1 MKKNN
6 LKPGDR
12 LIMSGY
18 LFTALSVII
27 IYFTTDD
34 IRLLILA
41 TFASLSALAGMIIN
55 SLSLLMKVLVEVEE
69 EKHNTLINNTMKF
82 ISGTCNNEKKEE
94 ERKDDEKIY

>member
-1 MKKNN
+1 MKNNN

-55 SLSLLMKVLVEVEE
+55 SLSLLMKVLVEVEK

-94 ERKDDEKIY
+94 GRKDDEKIH

>member
-55 SLSLLMKVLVEVEE
+55 SLSLLMKVLVEVEKD
-69 EKHNTLINNTMKF
+69 KHNTLINNTMKF
-82 ISGTCNNEKKEE
+82 ISGTCNNENKDSKSKDEE
-94 ERKDDEKIY
+94 KS

>member
-6 LKPGDR
+6 LKPGDK
-12 LIMSGY
+12 LIMAGY
-18 LFTALSVII
+18 LCTAFSVII

-55 SLSLLMKVLVEVEE
+55 SLSLLMKVLVEVKES
-69 EKHNTLINNTMKF
+69 KLNTLINNTMQY
-82 ISGTCNNEKKEE
+82 ISDTCNNENKDSKSKDEE
-94 ERKDDEKIY
+94 KS

>member
-1 MKKNN
+1 MKKNS

-12 LIMSGY
+12 LIVSGY

-55 SLSLLMKVLVEVEE
+55 SLSLLMKVLVEVEKE
-69 EKHNTLINNTMKF
+69 NHNTLINNTMQY
-82 ISGTCNNEKKEE
+82 ISDTCNNENKDSKSKDEE
-94 ERKDDEKIY
+94 KS

>member
-18 LFTALSVII
+18 LFTAFSVII

-55 SLSLLMKVLVEVEE
+55 SLSLLMKVLVEVKES
-69 EKHNTLINNTMKF
+69 KLNTLINNTMQY
-82 ISGTCNNEKKEE
+82 ISDTCNNENKDSKSKDEE
-94 ERKDDEKIY
+94 KS

>member
-6 LKPGDR
+6 LKSGDR

-18 LFTALSVII
+18 LFTTLSVII

-55 SLSLLMKVLVEVEE
+55 SLSLLMKVLVEA
-69 EKHNTLINNTMKF
+69 EKETHNTLINNTIKF

-94 ERKDDEKIY
+94 ERKDDEKIH

>member
-55 SLSLLMKVLVEVEE
+55 SLSLLMKELVEVEKE
-69 EKHNTLINNTMKF
+69 NHNTLINNTMQY
-82 ISGTCNNEKKEE
+82 ISDTCNNENKDSKSKDEE
-94 ERKDDEKIY
+94 KS

>member
-1 MKKNN
+1 MKNNN

-55 SLSLLMKVLVEVEE
+55 SLSLLMKVLVEVE
-69 EKHNTLINNTMKF
+69 KSKFNTLINNTMQY
-82 ISGTCNNEKKEE
+82 ISDTCNNENKDSKSKDEE
-94 ERKDDEKIY
+94 KS

>member
-12 LIMSGY
+12 LIMYGY
-18 LFTALSVII
+18 LCTVLSVII

-41 TFASLSALAGMIIN
+41 TFASLSVLAGMIIH
-55 SLSLLMKVLVEVEE
+55 SLNLLMKVFVEVEK
-69 EKHNTLINNTMKF
+69 EKYNTLISNTMQF
-82 ISGTCNNEKKEE
+82 ISGTFNNEKKEE
-94 ERKDDEKIY
+94 ERKDDEKIH

>member
-1 MKKNN
+1 MEKNN

-12 LIMSGY
+12 LIISGY

-82 ISGTCNNEKKEE
+82 ISGTYNSEKKEE

>member
-1 MKKNN
+1 MKNNN
-6 LKPGDR
+6 LKPRDR

-55 SLSLLMKVLVEVEE
+55 SLSLLMKVLVEVKES
-69 EKHNTLINNTMKF
+69 KLNTLINNTMQY
-82 ISGTCNNEKKEE
+82 ISDTCNNENKDSKSKDEE
-94 ERKDDEKIY
+94 KS

>member
-1 MKKNN
+1 MKNNN

-55 SLSLLMKVLVEVEE
+55 SLSLLMKVLVEVEK
-69 EKHNTLINNTMKF
+69 EKHNTLINNTKQY
-82 ISGTCNNEKKEE
+82 ISDTCNNENKDSKSKDEE
-94 ERKDDEKIY
+94 KS

>member
-12 LIMSGY
+12 LIMAGY
-18 LFTALSVII
+18 LCTAFSVII

-55 SLSLLMKVLVEVEE
+55 SLSLLMKVLVEV
-69 EKHNTLINNTMKF
+69 KDAKLNILINNTMQS
-82 ISGTCNNEKKEE
+82 ISDTCNNENKDSKSKDEE
-94 ERKDDEKIY
+94 KS

>member
-1 MKKNN
+1 MKNNN

-55 SLSLLMKVLVEVEE
+55 SLDAYSGGYP
-69 EKHNTLINNTMKF
+69 F
-82 ISGTCNNEKKEE
+82 SISGDI
-94 ERKDDEKIY
+94 RSVPS

>member
-12 LIMSGY
+12 LIY

-41 TFASLSALAGMIIN
+41 TFASLSALAGMILD
-55 SLSLLMKVLVEVEE
+55 SLSLLMKELVEVEK
-69 EKHNTLINNTMKF
+69 EKHNTLTNNTMKF
-82 ISGTCNNEKKEE
+82 ISGTCNNENKDSKKQ
-94 ERKDDEKIY
+94 R

>member
-1 MKKNN
+1 MKNNN

-18 LFTALSVII
+18 LFTAFSVII

-55 SLSLLMKVLVEVEE
+55 SLSLLMKVLVEVKES
-69 EKHNTLINNTMKF
+69 KLNTLINNTMQY
-82 ISGTCNNEKKEE
+82 ISDTCNNENKDSKSKDEE
-94 ERKDDEKIY
+94 KS

>member
-55 SLSLLMKVLVEVEE
+55 SLSLLMKVLVEVKES
-69 EKHNTLINNTMKF
+69 KLNTLINNTMQY
-82 ISGTCNNEKKEE
+82 ISDTCNNENKDSKIKDEE
-94 ERKDDEKIY
+94 KS

>member
-1 MKKNN
+1 MEKNN
-6 LKPGDR
+6 LKPRDR
-12 LIMSGY
+12 LIISGY

-82 ISGTCNNEKKEE
+82 ISGTYNSEKKEE

>member
-1 MKKNN
+1 MKNNN

-55 SLSLLMKVLVEVEE
+55 SLSLLMKVLVEVKES
-69 EKHNTLINNTMKF
+69 KLNTLINNTMQY
-82 ISGTCNNEKKEE
+82 ISDTCNNENKDSKSKDEE
-94 ERKDDEKIY
+94 KS

>member
-1 MKKNN
+1 MKNNN

-55 SLSLLMKVLVEVEE
+55 SLSLLMKVLVEVKES
-69 EKHNTLINNTMKF
+69 KLNTLINNTMQY
-82 ISGTCNNEKKEE
+82 I
-94 ERKDDEKIY
+94 